1 MSAIKQKQYK
11 CFINLSCKKGKNV
24 FHTINQICLV
34 NKISFFKEIAA
45 YKCVQLHVKECRRGT
60 NNLLS
65 TNFYLFLIQQ
75 IIKRKFKNNHTMKL
89 FTNIAT
95 SLFLI
100 LSCTLQAQVKTK
112 SGLNSKQFAKYWQVE
127 SESPDYKI
135 FFRNDTL
142 EIVAPK
148 GLTLWRKEKMSGD
161 VTIEYDACI
170 VDEGMP
176 GDRLSDLNC
185 FWMASDPLYPND
197 IWKRAKWRNG
207 VFKHCYSLQ
216 MYYMGYG
223 GNHNSTT
230 RFRRYDGNYEQV
242 EKVNQLPVVLQEYTD
257 QEHLL
262 KPNKWYHIKITCID
276 NKVCYYINNERLVDY
291 RDPNPHRSGWFG
303 FRTTLSRARI
313 SNFSYVTHP
322 SENQT
327 IPLQWIGAVPS
338 VNTPVSFGVPFAKGR
353 VSSKQNF
360 TLATADRK
368 EIPTDNWELAYW
380 PDGSIKW
387 GGFAA
392 VVPATSEKLTLHI
405 NNNGKHSQTT
415 HSKLKIKESADHI
428 MIENGTFS
436 AFFSKK
442 GTSLFD
448 SLIYNNTRIAGSAQ
462 LVCRTESKGVKQGDT
477 ESVTYTNYRSEIKSM
492 TIERQGN
499 VRAVLKIEGVHKN
512 TEREW
517 LPFIVRLYFYAG
529 SEEIKLVHSIVYDG
543 DQQKD
548 FIKGVGLT
556 FNVPLREALY
566 NRHVAFSGSGEGLWS
581 EPVQPLTGRR
591 AISLREN
598 RNIYSQQMEGKRIP
612 EYQEFDSANQDLI
625 DHWASWDEYRLS
637 QLSPDAFSIRKR
649 ANDTNS
655 WIGTFSGDRS
665 RGLGFVGDVSGGL
678 AVCLQ
683 NFWESYPSSIEIKG
697 ARTDNAALTVWLW
710 SPEGEAMDLRHYD
723 NVAHGLNESYED
735 VQEGLSTPYGIART
749 SVLMLSPQASYPGKA
764 QLSALASV
772 LSSPKQL
779 ICTPEY
785 LQRQHAF
792 GIWSLPDRSTP
803 TRKEVENQLDA
814 TIYYYQQAIEQHKWY
829 GFWNYGDV
837 MHTYDPERHEWLY
850 DVGGFAWDNTELGSN
865 MWLWYSF
872 LRTGRAD
879 IWRMAEAMTR
889 HTTEVDVYHLGENA
903 GLGSRHNVSHW
914 GCGAKE
920 ARISQAAWNR
930 FYYYL
935 TTDERS
941 GDLMTEVKDADQKL
955 YTMDPMRLAQPRE
968 QFPCTAPARLR
979 IGPDWLAY
987 AGNWMTEWERTGNTV
1002 YRDKIIAGMKSIA
1015 QLPNGLFTGP
1025 KALGFDPATG
1035 FISYEG
1041 DPKMKNTN
1049 HLMTIMGGFEVMNE
1063 LMEMVDLPEWRKVW
1077 LDHAAH
1083 YTKKAWEISHSRFLI
1098 PKLTAYAAYQTS
1110 SPELKKQAWEELM
1123 PKDGRYPWQ
1132 PLRMKKVL
1140 PPEVLSP
1147 IDEDTSV
1154 STNSVATWAID
1165 AIYMLEVAPP
1175 NE

>member
-1 MSAIKQKQYK
+1 MI
-11 CFINLSCKKGKNV
+11 
-24 FHTINQICLV
+24 TINR
-34 NKISFFKEIAA
+34 A
-45 YKCVQLHVKECRRGT
+45 YSIVFLLLCTIGLHAQNEVQP
-60 NNLLS
+60 
-65 TNFYLFLIQQ
+65 
-75 IIKRKFKNNHTMKL
+75 
-89 FTNIAT
+89 
-95 SLFLI
+95 
-100 LSCTLQAQVKTK
+100 
-112 SGLNSKQFAKYWQVE
+112 SGLNSKQFAKYWRVE

-135 FFRNDTL
+135 TFLNDTV
-142 EIVAPK
+142 EMFAPK
-148 GLTLWRKEKMSGD
+148 GLTLWRKEKMSGN

-170 VDEGMP
+170 MNEGKP

-185 FWMASDPLYPND
+185 FWMASDPLYPDN
-197 IWKRAKWRNG
+197 IWKQAKWRNG

-230 RFRRYDGNYEQV
+230 RFRRYDGNYERA
-242 EKVNQLPVVLQEYTD
+242 EKEHQLPAILKEYTD
-257 QEHLL
+257 VKHLL
-262 KPNKWYHIKITCID
+262 KANQWYHIKITCI
-276 NKVCYYINNERLVDY
+276 NNRVCYYINDERLIDY

-313 SNFSYVTHP
+313 TNFSYKAHP
-322 SENQT
+322 TDDST
-327 IPLQWIGAVPS
+327 ISLKWIGDTPS
-338 VNTPVSFGVPFAKGR
+338 VNTAVSFGVPFAKGK
-353 VSSKQNF
+353 VSANEKFS
-360 TLATADRK
+360 LATARGTK
-368 EIPTDNWELAYW
+368 IPIDNWNLAYW

-392 VVPATSEKLTLHI
+392 VIPSSTEKLTLYI
-405 NNNGKHSQTT
+405 GKKGLSTEHKREDKFT
-415 HSKLKIKESADHI
+415 SKANKTCKKGRKDEQRFTNSLTIQESADHI
-428 MIENGTFS
+428 IIDNGMLTTFL
-436 AFFSKK
+436 SKK
-442 GTSLFD
+442 GKCIFD
-448 SLIYNNTRIAGSAQ
+448 SLIYNKTRIAGPAQ
-462 LVCRTESKGVKQGDT
+462 LICQTESKIIDGANENFLNGADYKEQVC
-477 ESVTYTNYRSEIKSM
+477 YTNYRSEIKKV
-492 TIERQGN
+492 TIESQGKI
-499 VRAVLKIEGVHKN
+499 RAVVKIEGVHKN
-512 TEREW
+512 AEREW
-517 LPFIVRLYFYAG
+517 LPFVVRLYFYVG
-529 SEEIKLVHSIVYDG
+529 NEQIKLVHSIIYNG
-543 DQQKD
+543 DQHKD
-548 FIKGVGLT
+548 FIKGLGLT
-556 FNVPLREALY
+556 FDVPLREALY
-566 NRHVAFSGSGEGLWS
+566 NRHVAFAGSGNGLWS

-591 AISLREN
+591 TIKLKSD
-598 RNIYSQQMEGKRIP
+598 RNIYREQMEGKRIP
-612 EYQEFDSANQDLI
+612 DYQEFNSMNQDLI
-625 DHWASWDEYRLS
+625 DHWASWSDYRLS

-649 ANDTNS
+649 ANNNNP

-665 RGLGFVGDVSGGL
+665 RGLAFVGDVSGGL
-678 AVCLQ
+678 SVCLQ
-683 NFWESYPSSIEIKG
+683 NFWQSYPSSIEIQR
-697 ARTDNAALTVWLW
+697 ARTAHAALTVWLW

-735 VQEGLSTPYGIART
+735 VQKGLSTPYGIART
-749 SVLMLSPQASYPGKA
+749 SVLMLCPQINYPGKT
-764 QLSALASV
+764 QLSALASN
-772 LSSPKQL
+772 LSVSKQL
-779 ICTPEY
+779 ICSPEY

-803 TRKEVENQLDA
+803 TRNQVEDQLNAYID
-814 TIYYYQQAIEQHKWY
+814 YYQKAIEQHKWY
-829 GFWNYGDV
+829 GYWNYGDV
-837 MHTYDPERHEWLY
+837 MHTYDPERHEWRY
-850 DVGGFAWDNTELGSN
+850 DIGGFAWDNTELASN

-889 HTTEVDVYHLGENA
+889 HTTEVDVYHLGPNA

-968 QFPCTAPARLR
+968 EYPCTAPARLR

-987 AGNWMTEWERTGNTV
+987 AGNWMTEWERTRNTV

-1035 FISYEG
+1035 IISYEG
-1041 DPKMKNTN
+1041 NPKMENTN

-1063 LMEMVDLPEWRKVW
+1063 LMEMINLPEWKKVW

-1098 PKLTAYAAYQTS
+1098 PKLAAYAAYQTS
-1110 SPELKKQAWEELM
+1110 DPKLKAQAWNELM
-1123 PKDGRYPWQ
+1123 PRNGKYPWK
-1132 PLRMKKVL
+1132 PLQMKKIL
-1140 PPEVLSP
+1140 PPKVLSP

-1175 NE
+1175 DE